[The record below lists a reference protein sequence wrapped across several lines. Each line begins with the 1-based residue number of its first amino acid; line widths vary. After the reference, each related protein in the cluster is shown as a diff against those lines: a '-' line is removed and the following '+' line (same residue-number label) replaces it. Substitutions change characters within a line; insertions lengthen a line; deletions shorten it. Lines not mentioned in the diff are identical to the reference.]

1 LCKRTHEREQ
11 FVTPGQGVPTQASD
25 AAPYAA
31 RVPPSTTRRHAHGAE
46 SRERILEA
54 ALDVASERGYHGTT
68 VSLVTE
74 RSGLPTSS
82 VYWHF
87 GGKDALL
94 AEALEHGVRRWSS
107 AVRPLPSPDGA
118 DRHDLVARQ
127 FALLRDDRVTTPELW
142 RLGLLL
148 GLTRSPLEDAARSE
162 FCEIRSG
169 SREATASWLSSVRSS
184 AGMPSEDARMRGV
197 ARLET
202 AAADGMLLA
211 AESARPWNMR
221 RLTDSFARAVAAV
234 ALRSEVPSGSRRT
247 ARVPVLATTV
257 PAPSAQR
264 DRLVRAAAEVAAE
277 NGYAGTTVSRV
288 CRRAGVGASSLYWSF
303 NDKDALLVAVVQQ
316 SFDAWLDA
324 QPSWPLATTAEQRV
338 AALHLALRASVTASR
353 TSPDFLRVGHLVSLE
368 ETDTDVAARTLFHRI
383 RRQAENSIT
392 AWFAGSFAASP
403 AFGDRELP
411 RTLARLVVVVTDG
424 LFLADQLGEGP
435 GEDLVDLFV
444 DVLDEVVAQRETE
457 LAGRVERG
465 RRR

>member
-1 LCKRTHEREQ
+1 M
-11 FVTPGQGVPTQASD
+11 
-25 AAPYAA
+25 
-31 RVPPSTTRRHAHGAE
+31 E
-46 SRERILEA
+46 SRERILDA
-54 ALDVASERGYHGTT
+54 ALEIASERGYHGTT

-74 RSGLPTSS
+74 RSGLPASS

-118 DRHDLVARQ
+118 DRPDLVARQ

-142 RLGLLL
+142 RLGLLV
-148 GLTRSPLEDAARSE
+148 GLTRSPLEEAARARFRE
-162 FCEIRSG
+162 VRAG
-169 SREATASWLSSVRSS
+169 SRHTTASWLSSVRAAAGLPPED
-184 AGMPSEDARMRGV
+184 AGMRAV
-197 ARLET
+197 ARLQA

-221 RLTDSFARAVAAV
+221 RLTDSFARAVAAA
-234 ALRSEVPSGSRRT
+234 ALRRDVRSRDRRT
-247 ARVPVLATTV
+247 ATATATV
-257 PAPSAQR
+257 PPASTPARAGAR

-277 NGYAGTTVSRV
+277 NGYAGTTVSLV

-303 NDKDALLVAVVQQ
+303 DDKDALLAAVVQQ
-316 SFDAWLDA
+316 NFDAWLDA

-338 AALHLALRASVTASR
+338 AALHLVLRASVTASC

-368 ETDTDVAARTLFHRI
+368 ETDADISARTLFHRI

-457 LAGRVERG
+457 LAGRVARG
-465 RRR
+465 RRL

>member
-1 LCKRTHEREQ
+1 M
-11 FVTPGQGVPTQASD
+11 
-25 AAPYAA
+25 
-31 RVPPSTTRRHAHGAE
+31 RRHAQGVE
-46 SRERILEA
+46 SRDRILEA
-54 ALDVASERGYHGTT
+54 ALEVASERGYRGTT
-68 VSLVTE
+68 VSLVTA
-74 RSGLPTSS
+74 RSGLPASS

-107 AVRPLPSPDGA
+107 SVRPLPSPDGA
-118 DRHDLVARQ
+118 DQRELVARQ
-127 FALLRDDRVTTPELW
+127 FALLRDDRVTAPELW

-148 GLTRSPLEDAARSE
+148 GLTRNPLEDAARAR
-162 FCEIRSG
+162 FREIRAG
-169 SREATASWLSSVRSS
+169 SQETAATWLSSVRATTSLPPDD
-184 AGMPSEDARMRGV
+184 AGMRAV
-197 ARLET
+197 ARLQT

-211 AESARPWNMR
+211 AETARPWNMR
-221 RLTDSFARAVAAV
+221 RLTDSFARSVAAV
-234 ALRSEVPSGSRRT
+234 ALRPDAQSGDRRT
-247 ARVPVLATTV
+247 TTTPSATTQA
-257 PAPSAQR
+257 PAGPR

-277 NGYAGTTVSRV
+277 NGYAGMTVALV

-303 NDKDALLVAVVQQ
+303 ADKDALLEAVVQQ

-338 AALHLALRASVTASR
+338 AALHLVLRASVTASR
-353 TSPDFLRVGHLVSLE
+353 AAPDFLRVGHLVSLE
-368 ETDTDVAARTLFHRI
+368 ETDADIAARTMFHRI
-383 RRQAENSIT
+383 RRQAENSLT

-444 DVLDEVVAQRETE
+444 DVLHEVVTQREAE
-457 LAGRVERG
+457 LAGRVGRG
-465 RRR
+465 RRL